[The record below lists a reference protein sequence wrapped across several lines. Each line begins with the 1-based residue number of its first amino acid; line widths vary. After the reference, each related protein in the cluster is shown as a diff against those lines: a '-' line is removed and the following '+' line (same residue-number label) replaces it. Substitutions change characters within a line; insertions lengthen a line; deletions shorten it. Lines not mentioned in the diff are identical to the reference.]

1 MVTRTI
7 RWLLFCVFVL
17 TVPLPMLGP
26 WEVLAP
32 TARYLL
38 LAVVTAAVMAV
49 EGAAGP
55 VPLIFTLFAG
65 HALLYLL
72 LSWLAAR
79 LCTRLV
85 NRLPAHA
92 RTGVVVAACAAL
104 LLIALMFDLY
114 ITPFGGLPHS
124 NLLGLLS

>member
-1 MVTRTI
+1 MVTRTT

-55 VPLIFTLFAG
+55 VPLILALFAG
-65 HALLYLL
+65 HALVYLL
-72 LSWLAAR
+72 LAWLVTR
-79 LCTRLV
+79 LCTRLLT
-85 NRLPAHA
+85 RLPTRAS
-92 RTGVVVAACAAL
+92 TGVVLAACAAL
-104 LLIALMFDLY
+104 LALSIVLELY
-114 ITPFGGLPHS
+114 ITPFGSLPRS

>member
-1 MVTRTI
+1 
-7 RWLLFCVFVL
+7 
-17 TVPLPMLGP
+17 MLGP

-55 VPLIFTLFAG
+55 VPLILALFAG
-65 HALLYLL
+65 HALVYLL
-72 LSWLAAR
+72 LAWLVTR
-79 LCTRLV
+79 LCTRLLS
-85 NRLPAHA
+85 RLHTRA
-92 RTGVVVAACAAL
+92 RTGVVVAGCAAL
-104 LLIALMFDLY
+104 LLIALLFDLY
-114 ITPFGGLPHS
+114 ITPFGGLPRS